1 MSRSRPSPATASP
14 PGAAGRGRP
23 RPVSAGRRWT
33 PLRVALV
40 GATTIGLSLL
50 ITRGIVG
57 WNEARARSLE
67 VACKRAHEAGRYE
80 EEERLARAWMKAA
93 PGAAAPIFF
102 LAEAQLGLG
111 RSRDAAATFATLPDG
126 DPLTIPG
133 LSDRAD
139 ILFGELSDPREG
151 ARTCERILAQ
161 DPANVEAHRRACF
174 FSAITLDRRRLAEQA
189 RRAIDA
195 GADLPETF
203 VYLLGAS
210 WLTLSNTLAVNSHW
224 LERAPD
230 DETFLVA
237 AARGFV
243 SSSGLEDEVVSAESP
258 ETLVEPEHDRR
269 MRELLERF
277 PGNRE
282 LLAYFLQKAST
293 RGDLPR
299 VTDLLSQVPADAE
312 GDNRF
317 WRFKGWV
324 HEQAGEVEE
333 AEAAH
338 RRALEID
345 PFDFLTRHQLAGVLR
360 KAGRTDEAAEP
371 ARLAAEGRNLRKRIL
386 QAPDV
391 RAIPPDILAE
401 MASYARDCGAAGIAE
416 RLAQRI
422 AQLDGQ
428 GTGRRAGG
436 GGPPI
441 SRPPGVQFP

>member
-1 MSRSRPSPATASP
+1 MAIVG
-14 PGAAGRGRP
+14 GAI
-23 RPVSAGRRWT
+23 V
-33 PLRVALV
+33 
-40 GATTIGLSLL
+40 GLSLL
-50 ITRGIVG
+50 ITRGLVG

-67 VACKRAHEAGRYE
+67 IDCKRAHEAGRYD
-80 EEERLARAWMKAA
+80 EEERLARAWMQAA

-102 LAEAQLGLG
+102 LAEAQLGQG

-126 DPLTIPG
+126 DPLTIAG

-139 ILFGELSDPREG
+139 ILFGELGDPREG

-195 GADLPETF
+195 DADLPETF
-203 VYLLGAS
+203 VYLLGSS

-224 LERAPD
+224 LERSPD

-269 MRELLERF
+269 LRELLERF

-299 VTDLLSQVPADAE
+299 VTDLLSQVPAGAE

-345 PFDFLTRHQLAGVLR
+345 PFDFLTWHQLAGVLR
-360 KAGRTDEAAEP
+360 KAGRTDEAARP

-391 RAIPPDILAE
+391 RAIPPDILRE
-401 MASYARDCGAAGIAE
+401 MASYARDCGAAAIAD
-416 RLAQRI
+416 RLARRI
-422 AQLDGQ
+422 AQLAVPAPA
-428 GTGRRAGG
+428 AGG
-436 GGPPI
+436 GAGGGAGGRPI
-441 SRPPGVQFP
+441 SPPSGAQFP